1 MFEITDK
8 EIESLFKT
16 VAKNVQQKRIDK
28 GKTQLEVAQVALD
41 NANDTYLSKLENY
54 SNNKVFNIEQLYR
67 IAKFLDCS
75 IEDFFKGVKY
85 E

>member
-1 MFEITDK
+1 MLKITDR
-8 EIESLFKT
+8 ELESFFKT

-28 GKTQLEVAQVALD
+28 RKTQLEVAQIALD

-54 SNNKVFNIEQLYR
+54 SNNKVFNLEQLYR

>member
-8 EIESLFKT
+8 EIEHLFKT

>member
-8 EIESLFKT
+8 EIENLFKT

-28 GKTQLEVAQVALD
+28 SKTQLEVAQIALG
-41 NANDTYLSKLENY
+41 NVNDTYLSKLENY
-54 SNNKVFNIEQLYR
+54 SNNKVFNIEQLYK